1 MRLGCSPTEPRV
13 GNRGDPVGGGRVAC
27 GDGLRYV
34 RRLVMVVAMVVLGSV
49 VFAQQGEPDGPGP
62 GVSDQLFPDAIEARD
77 AFRQGV
83 VAFHTGFFNQAVQAF
98 QRAGTFEP
106 DNPLI
111 LEWLGWAYYRSGFVD
126 AALAQWSFLDDRGLS
141 NPFLRS
147 VAEIVT
153 ARRGRLPESTSAQGV
168 GRFVELGHIPGILE
182 NGAVRF
188 RRPTSAR
195 PRDDGSFYV
204 VGFAEDT
211 VHQMSIN
218 GVITN
223 TLQGGI
229 QGFSQPYDIL
239 ETSEGRLFVS
249 EFGADRITEVN
260 SNDFVVGRIGSR
272 GRGDGE
278 LLGPQY
284 LAEDEEGFLYV
295 TEWGNS
301 RVSKFSPDGEF
312 VLSFGGPA
320 IGYEGLSGP
329 SGIVI
334 YDSRVYVSD
343 VAQAEIDVFDTS
355 GNYLMSLGGGL
366 FSRPEGVSVYAENTL
381 LVSDAG
387 RVLLFDLTLEAIAEA
402 FAGPPGARIMLSSID
417 VNGMLLAADFDRRRI
432 LQLGTVDSVY
442 SGYFVTVDRVTS
454 GAFPTVDVYVRVEDR
469 WGDPIVGLT
478 EENFYLTEQGVPIAD
493 AELVYREDL
502 DRRARVS
509 LVADRR
515 SDVVPLLDDLAEAAQ
530 TLTGAALAE
539 GDVRVVIAGERPFVE
554 SEDAAPLEA
563 AQAIRSAGSIAEEG
577 LDLAIR
583 LAADEVVPLAGKK
596 GVVLMS
602 DGGTAPD
609 SFAEYG
615 LRELADYLV
624 NNDVAL
630 YLVHTGTASPASE
643 LLFLTEVTGGG
654 VYNLLD
660 PAGIAGLI
668 PHLRGRHSGRYVL
681 QYPSSAETGFG
692 RNFIEIAVETF
703 LANRSGRGESGYF
716 APLEF

>member
-1 MRLGCSPTEPRV
+1 MILRGGSGLSRFMLLFLMV
-13 GNRGDPVGGGRVAC
+13 G
-27 GDGLRYV
+27 
-34 RRLVMVVAMVVLGSV
+34 LGSL
-49 VFAQQGEPDGPGP
+49 VFSQQADPDGPGSRP
-62 GVSDQLFPDAIEARD
+62 ADQLFPDAIEARD

-83 VAFHTGFFNQAVQAF
+83 VAFHTGFFNQAVQSF

-126 AALAQWSFLDDRGLS
+126 AALAQWSFLDDRGRAD
-141 NPFLRS
+141 PFLRS
-147 VAEIVT
+147 VVEIVT
-153 ARRGRLPESTSAQGV
+153 ARRGRLPESSGVQSV
-168 GRFVELGHIPGILE
+168 GRFVELGHIPGVLE

-188 RRPTSAR
+188 RRPTSVR

-211 VHQMSIN
+211 VYRMSIN
-218 GVITN
+218 GVITA

-229 QGFSQPYDIL
+229 QGLSQPYDIL
-239 ETSEGRLFVS
+239 ESSQGRLFVS

-260 SNDFVVGRIGSR
+260 ENDFVVGRIGSR

-284 LAEDEEGFLYV
+284 MAEDDEGFLYV

-312 VLSFGGPA
+312 VLNFGRPA
-320 IGYEGLSGP
+320 VGYDGLSGP

-334 YDSRVYVSD
+334 YDSRVYVADSRR
-343 VAQAEIDVFDTS
+343 ARIDVFDTS
-355 GNYLMSLGGGL
+355 GNHLSTLGDGL
-366 FSRPEGVSVYAENTL
+366 FSRPEGLSLYAENTL
-381 LVSDAG
+381 LVADAG
-387 RVLLFDLTLEAIAEA
+387 RVLLFDLGLEAIAEA
-402 FAGPPGARIMLSSID
+402 FAGPPGARIMISSLD
-417 VNGMLLAADFDRRRI
+417 VNGMLLTADFDRRRV

-442 SGYFVTVDRVTS
+442 SGYFVTVDRVSS
-454 GAFPTVDVYVRVEDR
+454 GAFPNVDVYVRVEDR
-469 WGDPIVGLT
+469 WGAPVVGLT
-478 EENFYLTEQGVPIAD
+478 EENFYLTERGVPIPD

-502 DRRARVS
+502 DRRARIS

-515 SDVVPLLDDLAEAAQ
+515 SDVVPLLSDLGVAAQ
-530 TLTGAALAE
+530 TLTTAALAD

-563 AQAIRSAGSIAEEG
+563 AQAVRTAGLISEQG

-596 GVVLMS
+596 AVVLMS
-602 DGGTAPD
+602 DGGTARD
-609 SFAEYG
+609 SFARYG
-615 LRELADYLV
+615 LKELADYLV
-624 NNDVAL
+624 NNGVAL
-630 YLVHTGTASPASE
+630 YLVHAGTEAPAAE
-643 LLFLTEVTGGG
+643 LLYLTEATGGR

-660 PAGIAGLI
+660 PTGISNLV
-668 PHLRGRHSGRYVL
+668 PHLRRRHSGRYVL
-681 QYPSSAETGFG
+681 QYPSSADTGFG